1 MEERSL
7 EIAEVFW
14 GWKEVMETGS
24 WFANILEAFQTVN
37 STEVAAFELLFGR
50 DGRTD
55 GRVAVANVITS

>member
-7 EIAEVFW
+7 EIAEGFW

-37 STEVAAFELLFGR
+37 STEVANCCLGET

-55 GRVAVANVITS
+55 ALPWQM